1 MTDQQPETEVDE
13 PAGPPR
19 WVTGIVVAVMILL
32 FVVLH
37 LIIGG
42 VGRTVPAA
50 TAWVMPRRRVSI
62 EVRRSDADEATA
74 AQAGAHG
81 PRHQFGRMA
90 GSRRVLSLSPSP
102 AHSALTLRQFGRPMW
117 RWRS

>member
-42 VGRTVPAA
+42 VGPHGHSRHSLGHASSTSVD
-50 TAWVMPRRRVSI
+50 R
-62 EVRRSDADEATA
+62 
-74 AQAGAHG
+74 GA
-81 PRHQFGRMA
+81 PQ
-90 GSRRVLSLSPSP
+90 
-102 AHSALTLRQFGRPMW
+102 
-117 RWRS
+117 